1 MEEAIK
7 KFKEYTANYI
17 NLSDMCVSKVNH
29 TMRVMEL
36 CGVIAESLGLSKE
49 DIELA
54 KLCGLVHDIARF
66 EQWRRYQTFTDARSV
81 DHGNLGVEILCE
93 NNFIREFNADSSLDD
108 LILKTVKNHNKYS
121 IDPELTERESL
132 FCNIVRDADKLDI
145 LYLYTTG
152 EINLN
157 TNNEDFS
164 DEVYD
169 CLLSN
174 KPIYFNIPTLR
185 NIKKTKADNLAVS
198 LGFVFDFN
206 FPISYHILKD
216 RGYSDKEIEIYKSKS
231 NNLGFKV
238 KLEDLK
244 DILNKYIDGKI
255 EKSIYEAKDR
265 SVRNVR

>member
-1 MEEAIK
+1 M
-7 KFKEYTANYI
+7 
-17 NLSDMCVSKVNH
+17 
-29 TMRVMEL
+29 
-36 CGVIAESLGLSKE
+36 
-49 DIELA
+49 
-54 KLCGLVHDIARF
+54 
-66 EQWRRYQTFTDARSV
+66 
-81 DHGNLGVEILCE
+81 
-93 NNFIREFNADSSLDD
+93 
-108 LILKTVKNHNKYS
+108 ILKTVKNHNKYR

-169 CLLSN
+169 CLLSS
-174 KPIYFNIPTLR
+174 KPILR

-198 LGFVFDFN
+198 FGFVFDFN
-206 FPISYHILKD
+206 FPISYHVLKD
-216 RGYSDKEIEIYKSKS
+216 RGYFDKEIEIYKSKS
-231 NNLGFKV
+231 NNLGFKE

-244 DILNKYIDGKI
+244 DILNKYINGKI

-265 SVRNVR
+265 SVRNVKEKI

>member
-17 NLSDMCVSKVNH
+17 NLSDMCVLKVNH

-81 DHGNLGVEILCE
+81 DHGNLGVEILCK

-169 CLLSN
+169 CLLSS
-174 KPIYFNIPTLR
+174 KPILR
-185 NIKKTKADNLAVS
+185 NIKKMKML
-198 LGFVFDFN
+198 
-206 FPISYHILKD
+206 
-216 RGYSDKEIEIYKSKS
+216 
-231 NNLGFKV
+231 
-238 KLEDLK
+238 
-244 DILNKYIDGKI
+244 
-255 EKSIYEAKDR
+255 
-265 SVRNVR
+265 

>member
-93 NNFIREFNADSSLDD
+93 NNFIRKFNEDSSLDD

-206 FPISYHILKD
+206 FPISYQILRNRK
-216 RGYSDKEIEIYKSKS
+216 YYDKEIEIYINKS
-231 NNLGFKV
+231 NNEEFKK
-238 KLEDLK
+238 KLENLK
-244 DILNKYIDGKI
+244 NVINKYIDG
-255 EKSIYEAKDR
+255 R
-265 SVRNVR
+265 CNNVR